1 MDDGSNPP
9 SLLSV
14 SLDVLA
20 FFDWCDGL
28 GVGVAAPPMED
39 LFSFKAM
46 ALAMEHST
54 PRVLFLSGSGSG
66 RGAGG
71 ASNEGC
77 LWVTTLRLMEPKN
90 NTVLLCKD

>member
-28 GVGVAAPPMED
+28 GVGVAAPPMDD

-66 RGAGG
+66 RGA
-71 ASNEGC
+71 SNEGC